1 MANSQN
7 LKTHSMHESLLVGN
21 GRTGH
26 LAPLSVSI
34 AVCVTLYEIGRGPP
48 RWVDDMVDDCVFSSP
63 VVRRSKVETVLWRLW
78 EECQVGRAAAT
89 PKRHPHKSNT
99 SSTASPP

>member
-7 LKTHSMHESLLVGN
+7 RKTHSMHESLLVGN

-48 RWVDDMVDDCVFSSP
+48 RWVDDMVDDCVFSS
-63 VVRRSKVETVLWRLW
+63 R
-78 EECQVGRAAAT
+78 C
-89 PKRHPHKSNT
+89 
-99 SSTASPP
+99 SPL